1 MSILVFLLFAAIAV
15 AVVVSAYGAKQER
28 LRVVADELRAL
39 GAAPVSA
46 GNTVMGSA
54 GGMAVTYELRPGGKN
69 VPSRTFCTTLIPADC
84 PRLEMELRP
93 QTAGELRHVEK
104 GRAIDLVLGD
114 DAFDDA
120 FIVEAAPLEVAR
132 AILDEPIRAALLTF
146 WPCRLT
152 VAARELCFDK
162 GGFIEQPGEVKR
174 LLEMC
179 VGACVR
185 LAALS
190 TQLQEEQ
197 IELARAGGLGG
208 YRGIGPDALRALDR
222 ASGAEVELAAL
233 DAARAR
239 RRQWRRRRL
248 IFALAMFV
256 AGAVIWAR
264 LAGCGR
270 P

>member
-1 MSILVFLLFAAIAV
+1 MSILVFLVFVAIAA

-46 GNTVMGSA
+46 GNAVMGSA

-69 VPSRTFCTTLIPADC
+69 VPSRTFCTALIPPDC
-84 PRLEMELRP
+84 PRLEMDLRP
-93 QTAGELRHVEK
+93 QTTGELRHVEK
-104 GRAIDLVLGD
+104 GRAIDLILGD

-120 FIVEAAPLEVAR
+120 FIVEAAPSEVAR

-179 VGACVR
+179 VGACAR

-190 TQLQEEQ
+190 TEMQEQQ
-197 IELARAGGLGG
+197 IELARSGGLGG
-208 YRGIGPDALRALDR
+208 YRGIAPDGLRALDR
-222 ASGAEVELAAL
+222 TSGFEVELAAL

-239 RRQWRRRRL
+239 RRRWRQQRL
-248 IFALAMFV
+248 ALAFAV
-256 AGAVIWAR
+256 LLAGVVVWAR

-270 P
+270 S